1 MKKLFK
7 NIITMTLA
15 TVMAGSF
22 MIVSANEN
30 NPDNPENYL
39 AGDIVS
45 DGKVNI
51 KDASEIQKYLT
62 NQSTVKYDFDD
73 YNIMD
78 FNGDGVVNVRDVADI
93 QKKTVKKKYN
103 YANNFYP
110 VNYVTDEVDGS
121 KMDFT
126 LQYKKDNYNGED
138 NNCLNYKTYM
148 KHYVT
153 TVIKTYDEYTSFF
166 SSGDKFDESFFNDN
180 ALVFVY
186 RRDAN
191 YKNSYELKNISV
203 KDNQLNLDFDVTYKT
218 KYYAESFTSYNFFYS
233 VKKSNVANI
242 DTINVYQNMIA
253 E

>member
-1 MKKLFK
+1 
-7 NIITMTLA
+7 MTLA

-22 MIVSANEN
+22 MAVSATEN
-30 NPDNPENYL
+30 NPENYL

-45 DGKVNI
+45 DGKINI
-51 KDASEIQKYLT
+51 KDATEIQRYCANLT
-62 NQSTVKYDFDD
+62 TKEFTLDD

-78 FNGDGVVNVRDVADI
+78 FNGDGVVNIQDVADI

-103 YANNFYP
+103 YANDIYP
-110 VNYVTDEVDGS
+110 VNYVADKVDGS
-121 KMDFT
+121 KIDFS
-126 LQYKKDNYNGED
+126 LMYENNDYNDED
-138 NNCLNYKTYM
+138 NNCLNYDAYN

-166 SSGDKFDESFFNDN
+166 NKGDKFDENFFKDN

-191 YKNSYELKNISV
+191 YVNSYELKNISV

-218 KYYAESFTSYNFFYS
+218 KHFGESFTSYNFFYS
-233 VKKSNVANI
+233 VKKSDVENI
-242 DTINVYQNMIA
+242 DTINVYQNMIP

>member
-22 MIVSANEN
+22 MAVSATEN
-30 NPDNPENYL
+30 NPENYL

-45 DGKVNI
+45 DGKINI
-51 KDASEIQKYLT
+51 KDATEIQRYCANLSTKVRTLEKYVT
-62 NQSTVKYDFDD
+62 
-73 YNIMD
+73 MD
-78 FNGDGVVNVRDVADI
+78 FNGDGVVNIQDVADI

-103 YANNFYP
+103 YANDIYP
-110 VNYVTDEVDGS
+110 VNYVADKVDGS
-121 KMDFT
+121 KIDFS
-126 LQYKKDNYNGED
+126 LMYKNDPYNGKD
-138 NNCLNYKTYM
+138 NNCLGYNDYN

-153 TVIKTYDEYTSFF
+153 TVIKSYDEYTSFF
-166 SSGDKFDESFFNDN
+166 NKGDKFDENFFKDN

-191 YKNSYELKNISV
+191 YQNSYELKNISV

-218 KYYAESFTSYNFFYS
+218 KYFGESFTSYNFFYS
-233 VKKSNVANI
+233 VKKSDVENI
-242 DTINVYQNMIA
+242 DTINVYQNMIP

>member
-7 NIITMTLA
+7 GIITMTLA

-22 MIVSANEN
+22 MAVSATEN
-30 NPDNPENYL
+30 NPENYL

-45 DGKVNI
+45 DGKINI
-51 KDASEIQKYLT
+51 KDATEIQRYCANLT
-62 NQSTVKYDFDD
+62 TKEFTLDD

-78 FNGDGVVNVRDVADI
+78 FNGDGVVNIQDVADI

-103 YANNFYP
+103 YANDIYP
-110 VNYVTDEVDGS
+110 VNYVADKVDGS
-121 KMDFT
+121 KIDFS
-126 LQYKKDNYNGED
+126 LMYENNDYNDED
-138 NNCLNYKTYM
+138 NNCLNYDAYN

-166 SSGDKFDESFFNDN
+166 NKGDKFDENFFKDN

-191 YKNSYELKNISV
+191 YVNSYELKNISV

-218 KYYAESFTSYNFFYS
+218 KHFGESFTSYNFFYS
-233 VKKSNVANI
+233 VKKSDVENI
-242 DTINVYQNMIA
+242 DTINVYQNMIP

>member
-7 NIITMTLA
+7 GIITMTLA

-22 MIVSANEN
+22 MAVSATEN
-30 NPDNPENYL
+30 NPENYL

-45 DGKVNI
+45 DGKINI
-51 KDASEIQKYLT
+51 KDATEIQRYCANLT
-62 NQSTVKYDFDD
+62 TKEFTLDD

-78 FNGDGVVNVRDVADI
+78 FNGDGVVNIQDVADI

-103 YANNFYP
+103 YANDIYP
-110 VNYVTDEVDGS
+110 VNYVADKVDGS
-121 KMDFT
+121 KIDFS
-126 LQYKKDNYNGED
+126 LMYENNDYNDED
-138 NNCLNYKTYM
+138 NNCLNYDAYN

-166 SSGDKFDESFFNDN
+166 NKGDKFDVNFFKDN

-191 YKNSYELKNISV
+191 YVNSYELKNISV

-218 KYYAESFTSYNFFYS
+218 KHFGESFTSYNFFYS
-233 VKKSNVANI
+233 VKKSDVENI
-242 DTINVYQNMIA
+242 DTINVYQNMIP

>member
-7 NIITMTLA
+7 NIVTMTLA

-22 MIVSANEN
+22 MVVSANEN
-30 NPDNPENYL
+30 NPENYL

-45 DGKVNI
+45 DGKINI
-51 KDASEIQKYLT
+51 KDASEIQRYCANLT
-62 NQSTVKYDFDD
+62 TKEFTLDD

-78 FNGDGVVNVRDVADI
+78 FNGDGVVNVQDVVDI
-93 QKKTVKKKYN
+93 QKKIVKKKYN

-110 VNYVTDEVDGS
+110 VNYVEDKVDGS
-121 KMDFT
+121 KVDFS
-126 LQYKKDNYNGED
+126 LKYENNNYKDDD
-138 NNCLNYKTYM
+138 NNCLSYNAYN

-166 SSGDKFDESFFNDN
+166 NKGDKFDENFFKDN

-186 RRDAN
+186 RRDFN
-191 YKNSYELKNISV
+191 NKNSYELKNISV
-203 KDNQLNLDFDVTYKT
+203 KDNELNLDFDVTYKT
-218 KYYAESFTSYNFFYS
+218 KYFGESFTSYNFFYS
-233 VKKSNVANI
+233 VKKSDVENI
-242 DTINVYQNMIA
+242 DTINVYQNMIP

>member
-1 MKKLFK
+1 
-7 NIITMTLA
+7 
-15 TVMAGSF
+15 
-22 MIVSANEN
+22 
-30 NPDNPENYL
+30 
-39 AGDIVS
+39 
-45 DGKVNI
+45 
-51 KDASEIQKYLT
+51 
-62 NQSTVKYDFDD
+62 
-73 YNIMD
+73 
-78 FNGDGVVNVRDVADI
+78 
-93 QKKTVKKKYN
+93 
-103 YANNFYP
+103 
-110 VNYVTDEVDGS
+110 
-121 KMDFT
+121 
-126 LQYKKDNYNGED
+126 
-138 NNCLNYKTYM
+138 M

-166 SSGDKFDESFFNDN
+166 SSGDKFDESFFKDN

-233 VKKSNVANI
+233 VKKSDVANI

>member
-7 NIITMTLA
+7 TVVTMTLA

-22 MIVSANEN
+22 MAVSATEN
-30 NPDNPENYL
+30 NPENYL

-45 DGKVNI
+45 DGKINI
-51 KDASEIQKYLT
+51 KDATEIQRYCANLT
-62 NQSTVKYDFDD
+62 TKEFTLDD

-78 FNGDGVVNVRDVADI
+78 FNGDGVVNIQDVADI
-93 QKKTVKKKYN
+93 QKKIVKKKYN
-103 YANNFYP
+103 YANDIYP
-110 VNYVTDEVDGS
+110 VNYVADKVDGS
-121 KMDFT
+121 KIDFS
-126 LQYKKDNYNGED
+126 LMYENNDYNDED
-138 NNCLNYKTYM
+138 NNCLNYDAYN

-166 SSGDKFDESFFNDN
+166 NKGDKFDENFFKDN

-191 YKNSYELKNISV
+191 YVNSYELKNISV

-218 KYYAESFTSYNFFYS
+218 KHFGESFTSYNFFYS
-233 VKKSNVANI
+233 VKKSDVENI
-242 DTINVYQNMIA
+242 DTINVYQNMIP

>member
-7 NIITMTLA
+7 TVVTMTLA

-22 MIVSANEN
+22 MAVSATEN
-30 NPDNPENYL
+30 NPENYL

-45 DGKVNI
+45 DGKINI
-51 KDASEIQKYLT
+51 KDATEIQRYCANLT
-62 NQSTVKYDFDD
+62 TKEFTLDD

-78 FNGDGVVNVRDVADI
+78 FNGDGVVNVQDVADI

-103 YANNFYP
+103 YANNIYP
-110 VNYVTDEVDGS
+110 VNYVADKVDGS
-121 KMDFT
+121 KVDFS
-126 LQYKKDNYNGED
+126 LMYVNNNYNDED
-138 NNCLNYKTYM
+138 NNCLNYDAYN

-166 SSGDKFDESFFNDN
+166 NKGDKFDENFFKDN

-186 RRDAN
+186 RRDSN
-191 YKNSYELKNISV
+191 YQNSYELKNISV

-218 KYYAESFTSYNFFYS
+218 KHFGESFTSYNFFYS
-233 VKKSNVANI
+233 VKKSDVENI
-242 DTINVYQNMIA
+242 DTINVYQNMIP

>member
-22 MIVSANEN
+22 MVVSATEN
-30 NPDNPENYL
+30 NPENYL

-62 NQSTVKYDFDD
+62 QQTTRKYGLDD

-78 FNGDGVVNVRDVADI
+78 FNGDGVVDVQDVADI
-93 QKKTVKKKYN
+93 QKKVVNKKYN
-103 YANNFYP
+103 YANDIYP
-110 VNYVTDEVDGS
+110 VNYVSDKIDGS
-121 KMDFT
+121 KIDFS
-126 LQYKKDNYNGED
+126 LEYKNDNYNGKD
-138 NNCLNYKTYM
+138 NNCLGYNSYR
-148 KHYVT
+148 KHYIT
-153 TVIKTYDEYTSFF
+153 TIIKTYDEYTSFF
-166 SSGDKFDESFFNDN
+166 KNGDKFDENFFNDN

-186 RRDAN
+186 RRDT
-191 YKNSYELKNISV
+191 SYENTYDLKNISV

-218 KYYAESFTSYNFFYS
+218 KFVAESFTSYNFFYS
-233 VKKSNVANI
+233 VKKSDVANI
-242 DTINVYQNMIA
+242 DTVNVYQNMI
-253 E
+253 EE

>member
-7 NIITMTLA
+7 TVVTMTLA

-22 MIVSANEN
+22 MAVSATEN
-30 NPDNPENYL
+30 NPENYL

-45 DGKVNI
+45 DGKINI
-51 KDASEIQKYLT
+51 KDATEIQRYCANLT
-62 NQSTVKYDFDD
+62 TKEFTLDD

-78 FNGDGVVNVRDVADI
+78 FNGDGVVNIQDVADI

-103 YANNFYP
+103 YANDIYP
-110 VNYVTDEVDGS
+110 VNYVADKVDGS
-121 KMDFT
+121 KIDFS
-126 LQYKKDNYNGED
+126 LMYENNDYNDED
-138 NNCLNYKTYM
+138 NNCLNYDAYN

-166 SSGDKFDESFFNDN
+166 NKGDKFDENFFKDD

-191 YKNSYELKNISV
+191 YVNSYELKNISV

-218 KYYAESFTSYNFFYS
+218 KHFGESFTSYNFFYS
-233 VKKSNVANI
+233 VKKSDVENI
-242 DTINVYQNMIA
+242 DTINVYQNMIP

>member
-7 NIITMTLA
+7 TVVTMTLA

-22 MIVSANEN
+22 MAVSATEN
-30 NPDNPENYL
+30 NPENYL

-45 DGKVNI
+45 DGKINI
-51 KDASEIQKYLT
+51 KDATEIQRYCANLT
-62 NQSTVKYDFDD
+62 TKEFTLDD

-78 FNGDGVVNVRDVADI
+78 FNGDGVVNIQDVADI

-103 YANNFYP
+103 YANDIYP
-110 VNYVTDEVDGS
+110 VNYVADKVDGS
-121 KMDFT
+121 KIDFS
-126 LQYKKDNYNGED
+126 LMYENNDYNDED
-138 NNCLNYKTYM
+138 NNCLNYDAYN

-166 SSGDKFDESFFNDN
+166 NKGDKFDENFFKDN

-191 YKNSYELKNISV
+191 YVNSYELKNISV

-218 KYYAESFTSYNFFYS
+218 KHFGESFTSYNFFYS
-233 VKKSNVANI
+233 VKKSDVENI
-242 DTINVYQNMIA
+242 DTINVYQNMIP

>member
-1 MKKLFK
+1 MKNLFK
-7 NIITMTLA
+7 SIITMTLA

-22 MIVSANEN
+22 MAVSATEN
-30 NPDNPENYL
+30 NPENYL

-45 DGKVNI
+45 DGKINI
-51 KDASEIQKYLT
+51 KDATEIQRYCANLT
-62 NQSTVKYDFDD
+62 TKEFTLDD

-78 FNGDGVVNVRDVADI
+78 FNGDGVVNIQDVADI

-103 YANNFYP
+103 YANDIYP
-110 VNYVTDEVDGS
+110 VNYVADKVDGS
-121 KMDFT
+121 KIDFS
-126 LQYKKDNYNGED
+126 LMYENNDYNDED
-138 NNCLNYKTYM
+138 NNCLNYDAYN

-166 SSGDKFDESFFNDN
+166 NKGDKFDENFFKDN

-191 YKNSYELKNISV
+191 YVNSYELKNISV

-218 KYYAESFTSYNFFYS
+218 KHFGESFTSYNFFYS
-233 VKKSNVANI
+233 VKKSDVENI
-242 DTINVYQNMIA
+242 DTINVYQNMIP